1 MRAVV
6 FDLDGTLTESKTPID
21 AEMAGLLARLL
32 RVARVAVISG
42 GGWLQFDAQ
51 LLARLPASALLRN
64 LSILAACG
72 TQLRAFEDGWVE
84 RYRLEIPRAD
94 RDRIVTALK
103 DSFGLCGFDGLPSW
117 GERIEDRGSQVTLS
131 ALGQRAPLEEKK
143 RWDLDAHK
151 RQAIAASARV
161 LLPDFSVRLGGT
173 TSIDVTPLGVDKAF
187 GIAKLESEL
196 DMEAAEM
203 LFVGDALGP
212 GGNDQPVRSTGAIC
226 IEVRDPGETKRV
238 IEAVLACL
246 G

>member
-6 FDLDGTLTESKTPID
+6 FDLDGTLTESKAPID

-42 GGWLQFDAQ
+42 GAWPQFDLQ

-64 LSILAACG
+64 LSILPACG
-72 TQLRAFEDGWVE
+72 TQLRAFDDGWVE
-84 RYRLEIPRAD
+84 RYRQEIPPAD
-94 RDRIVTALK
+94 RDRIETALK
-103 DSFGLCGFDGLPSW
+103 DSFGLCGFDGLRSW

-131 ALGQRAPLEEKK
+131 ALGQRAPLDEKK
-143 RWDLDAHK
+143 KWDPDAHK
-151 RQAIAASARV
+151 RQAIASSARL

-173 TSIDVTPLGVDKAF
+173 TSIDVTPLGIDKAF

-196 DMEAAEM
+196 DVEAADM

-212 GGNDQPVRSTGAIC
+212 GGNDQPVRSTGVVC